1 MMKEGTILN
10 KKFIKVI
17 TWLAL
22 IGMVGGVIATIIAPI
37 IGY

>member
-1 MMKEGTILN
+1 MN

-22 IGMVGGVIATIIAPI
+22 IGMVGGTIAMIVAPLFR
-37 IGY
+37 